1 MFRRSFGV
9 SLAFLQKFTIT
20 RSFARTASKGSS
32 SSRWIKRQQT
42 DLYVKKALEDNYRC
56 RSAYKLIELDDRFHF
71 LKPGRVVID
80 CGASPGSWS
89 QVAVNRVCPTK
100 KGHQRG
106 LVVAVDLLGIED
118 IPGVIAFS
126 KSDFTDNRTQQ
137 KIISVL
143 PSANADVIMSDMAP
157 NASGNHTIN
166 HEAILNLCELVF
178 DFGRT
183 VLKPGGVFLCKLWDG
198 YGTKDFVKLLE
209 RNFKQVKECKPQA
222 SRKESAEIYIYA
234 ENFKK

>member
-1 MFRRSFGV
+1 M
-9 SLAFLQKFTIT
+9 
-20 RSFARTASKGSS
+20 
-32 SSRWIKRQQT
+32 
-42 DLYVKKALEDNYRC
+42 KKALEDNYRC

-100 KGHQRG
+100 KG
-106 LVVAVDLLGIED
+106 IED

-126 KSDFTDNRTQQ
+126 KSDFTDNKIQQ
-137 KIISVL
+137 RIISVL
-143 PSANADVIMSDMAP
+143 PSANADVIISDMAP
-157 NASGNHTIN
+157 NATGNHTIN
-166 HEAILNLCELVF
+166 HEAILNLCESVF